1 MRTYFFKYV
10 LILYWLFTL
19 KWYDKEGD
27 IFEQFVDSISFEYGD
42 MKITSYSERKD
53 FFYSVSIGSTDAK
66 KYSVMVS
73 GVSFIFLESHQPT
86 VSTKDEEM

>member
-1 MRTYFFKYV
+1 MIKKVIY
-10 LILYWLFTL
+10 LNS
-19 KWYDKEGD
+19 
-27 IFEQFVDSISFEYGD
+27 FVDGISLEYGD
-42 MKITSYSERKD
+42 MKITSYSERQD